1 MQLYIQRSLVPQT
14 FVLLSWVFPLVL
26 AVLLTLLAEFPN
38 FSNISGVLNLS
49 NSASDGR
56 PKQENINS
64 QIKKKKRIQWQ
75 RILTHSCLRTHLS
88 ISGQET
94 WAIWMYRMGKS
105 CHLDKENHQL
115 VIQTSKTN
123 WRDKWLEKKVSCPE
137 SGNHDFTNS
146 NHMIWK
152 LSEISS

>member
-1 MQLYIQRSLVPQT
+1 MQLYKQRSLVPQT

-38 FSNISGVLNLS
+38 FSNISGALNLS
-49 NSASDGR
+49 NSASDER

-64 QIKKKKRIQWQ
+64 QIKKKKKRIQWQ

-94 WAIWMYRMGKS
+94 
-105 CHLDKENHQL
+105 CHLNKENHQL

-146 NHMIWK
+146 NHKIWK

>member
-1 MQLYIQRSLVPQT
+1 MQLYKQRSLVPQT

-49 NSASDGR
+49 NSASDER
-56 PKQENINS
+56 PKQENIDS
-64 QIKKKKRIQWQ
+64 QIKKKDSMTKNFNS
-75 RILTHSCLRTHLS
+75 LMSKDTLS

-94 WAIWMYRMGKS
+94 WAIWMYGMGKS

-146 NHMIWK
+146 NHKIWK